1 MSNRDRTTSSGI
13 GVFVLVLVTLQVFL
27 LTVGTE
33 ALLAYEPGQAW
44 TAAILSVVLAASS
57 ISLYMFFRRR

>member
-1 MSNRDRTTSSGI
+1 MNHRNRTTSSGI

-33 ALLAYEPGQAW
+33 ALLAFEPGQAW
-44 TAAILSVVLAASS
+44 TAAILSAILAAAS
-57 ISLYMFFRRR
+57 ISLYVFFRRR

>member
-1 MSNRDRTTSSGI
+1 MNHRNRTTSSGI
-13 GVFVLVLVTLQVFL
+13 GVFVLVLVALQVFL

-44 TAAILSVVLAASS
+44 TAAILSAVLATSS
-57 ISLYMFFRRR
+57 ISLYLFFRRR

>member
-1 MSNRDRTTSSGI
+1 MNRQNRTTSSGI

-33 ALLAYEPGQAW
+33 ALLAFEPVQAW
-44 TAAILSVVLAASS
+44 TAAILSAVLATSS
-57 ISLYMFFRRR
+57 ISLYVFYRRR